1 MARKKSLDD
10 GPVLRGQILEISS
23 RLFYERG
30 FDATSIRDIAEAVG
44 ISSSTMYHH
53 FTNKQDILHAAV
65 GRFMTAFVDATVP
78 TLRNRSLTPTERIRR
93 AVRLHI
99 EISDDR
105 RPELLVGNP
114 IRNALDPEHRDLGL
128 KLQRAYHDAVRDAI
142 DDGCRSGEFTV
153 RDVSV
158 TTMAVLDMLNGIRE
172 WFSPTGPLTRSEI
185 IDRYVD
191 LVMTILGV
199 QTPRPRCPD

>member
-1 MARKKSLDD
+1 VLSARPA
-10 GPVLRGQILEISS
+10 GHQA
-23 RLFYERG
+23 LFDAAAAEFADRG
-30 FDATSIRDIAEAVG
+30 FDATSIRDIAESVG
-44 ISSSTMYHH
+44 ISSSTLYHH

-65 GRFMTAFVDATVP
+65 TRFMTDFVEACVP
-78 TLRNRSLTPTERIRR
+78 TLQDRSLTPTERIRR

-99 EISDDR
+99 EFSDDR

-128 KLQRAYHDAVRDAI
+128 KLQRAYHDAVRDTI
-142 DDGCRSGEFTV
+142 DEGRRAGEFTV
-153 RDVSV
+153 GDVSV

-172 WFSPTGPLTRSEI
+172 WFSPAGPLTRSEI

-191 LVMTILGV
+191 LVMTILGAAPDD
-199 QTPRPRCPD
+199 PR